1 MIRKNIADRPL
12 KLPPGPSIRSFFL
25 FLLMVVAAYFP
36 LKKWGEPALAE
47 IWFRQVICRMVTDA
61 HTLEIPG
68 PGKMAL
74 GATRPELPQSL
85 YGMDEL
91 QSTFGGRVS
100 LISFYQAWG
109 EGPLHAFPTEALYN
123 MRKAGYTPI
132 VTWEPWLS
140 EFVRYGSKEPQ
151 KSLALIASGKLD
163 AYTREWARGATRY
176 GTPIF
181 LRIAHEPTNPLYP
194 WTSAY
199 GNTPEMYGSAWKR
212 IRSLFLEEG
221 ARNVS
226 FVWTPF
232 GLLDSAFFPGKDQ
245 VDWIGLDLFN
255 YGALSEQGTW
265 IDFYSLAKLYVDQYR
280 SLGVPMLAAEVG
292 TSSAG
297 GSKADWI
304 RDMFRALRNGD
315 LPELKALVLFDIPAG
330 HTATGLP
337 INWSL
342 SEIRGV
348 DSLIQREQFDT
359 LFTLRPK
366 AALRSYL
373 P

>member
-1 MIRKNIADRPL
+1 MTRKNSTDRSWTP
-12 KLPPGPSIRSFFL
+12 PPGPSIRSFFL
-25 FLLMVVAAYFP
+25 FLLIVVVAYFP
-36 LKKWGEPALAE
+36 LKKWGEPAFSEL
-47 IWFRQVICRMVTDA
+47 WFREVICRMAMDA
-61 HTLEIPG
+61 HAFENLE
-68 PGKMAL
+68 PGKARL
-74 GATRPELPQSL
+74 GATRSELPQSL

-91 QSTFGGRVS
+91 QSLFGGRVS

-109 EGPLHAFPTEALYN
+109 DGPLHAFPKEAMNN
-123 MRKAGYTPI
+123 MRKAGYTPM

-151 KSLALIASGKLD
+151 QSLALIASGKLD
-163 AYTREWARGATRY
+163 SYIREWARGATRY
-176 GTPIF
+176 GTPLL

-199 GNTPEMYGSAWKR
+199 GNTPEMYGSAWKH

-221 ARNVS
+221 ARNVL

-232 GLLDSAFFPGKDQ
+232 GLLDSAYFPGKDQ

-265 IDFYSLAKLYVDQYR
+265 IDFYSLAKLYVDSYR
-280 SLGVPMLAAEVG
+280 SFGVPLFAAEVG

-304 RDMFRALRNGD
+304 RDMFRAFRNGD
-315 LPELKALVLFDIPAG
+315 LPELKALILFDIPTG
-330 HTATGLP
+330 RTATGLP
-337 INWSL
+337 VDWSL
-342 SEIRGV
+342 SEIKGI
-348 DSLIQREQFDT
+348 DSLIQREHFDT